1 MTDTDIMRRA
11 LQLAK
16 CGEGRVSPN
25 PMVGAV
31 ITAQGRIIGEGYH
44 RHWGGPHAEVN
55 AIRSVE
61 KQDLHLLHEATIYVT
76 LEPCSH
82 YGKTPP
88 CSQLIIDTGI
98 PRVVIATLDP
108 FEKVSG
114 RGVAMLREN
123 GITVE
128 TGLLRDEAIQLNR
141 RFITAH
147 TLHRPYIT
155 LKWAQ
160 TANGYIGSAPG
171 NQRLIISNPLSMVLM
186 HQVRA
191 QYDAIFVGT
200 NTLRL
205 DNPRLNCRL
214 APGRTPAA
222 ATFER
227 AAISYKDAHIMDGRN
242 LLLRKREEGLK
253 DFLHRI
259 YSSDS
264 VTSLLVE
271 GGRETLQEYIDCGL
285 YDEVRIETSPLPL
298 DDNEGVK
305 APEIDLSAMTEVSNF
320 NCNGNMIRIF
330 RQ

>member
-1 MTDTDIMRRA
+1 MRRA

-31 ITAQGRIIGEGYH
+31 ITANGRIIGEGYH

-55 AIRSVE
+55 AIRSVAE
-61 KQDLHLLHEATIYVT
+61 KDRHLLHEATIYVT

-88 CSQLIIDTGI
+88 CSQLIIDMGI
-98 PRVVIATLDP
+98 PHVVVATLDP

-114 RGVAMLREN
+114 RGVAMLRDN

-128 TGLLRDEAIQLNR
+128 TGLLRDEAIRLNKA
-141 RFITAH
+141 FITAH

-160 TANGYIGSAPG
+160 TANGYIGSAPYR
-171 NQRLIISNPLSMVLM
+171 QRLIISNPLSMVLM
-186 HQVRA
+186 HQTRA
-191 QYDAIFVGT
+191 HYDAIFVGS

-205 DNPRLNCRL
+205 DNPRLDCRL

-222 ATFER
+222 ATFED
-227 AAISYKDAHIMDGRN
+227 ALKDSNANILDGRK
-242 LLLRKREEGLK
+242 LLLRKHGESLAE
-253 DFLHRI
+253 FLHRI
-259 YSSDS
+259 YASDS
-264 VTSLLVE
+264 ITSLLME
-271 GGRETLQEYIDCGL
+271 GGRQTLQEFIDAGI
-285 YDEVRIETSPLPL
+285 YDEVRIETSPFPL
-298 DDNEGVK
+298 KDKEGVK
-305 APEIDLSAMTEVSNF
+305 APEIDLSDMTEISNF
-320 NCNGNMIRIF
+320 NCNGNIIRIF
-330 RQ
+330 QH